1 MRYRILDLEATE
13 PLPELA
19 LAEDEH
25 GIALLLRRQGR
36 PIHFSFHELGPGA
49 RLGLDELGRL
59 IAETAG
65 IALLEE
71 AVRDELVSPLPA
83 TPKLAVTV
91 AVCTRARV
99 DLLAD
104 CLRSV
109 LAVRPDEGSFE
120 VLVIDNDPP
129 DDATER
135 LVRSLPG
142 VRYAREPLPGLD
154 FARNRALAEAGGE
167 LVAFLDDDVV
177 VDRGWLDGLEEALAE
192 NPDAAAV
199 TGLVLP
205 AELVTRAQILFERR
219 GGFRRGFQKVRY
231 AGQTLPGNP
240 LYPTGAGI
248 FGAGC
253 NMVLRKKVV
262 QSLGGFDEALD
273 TGPPLPGGGDLDIFY
288 RIVRAD
294 YPLVYEPRM
303 LVFHRHRREYA
314 ALRRQ
319 YWSWGEGFM
328 AFVAK
333 TYRADPPQRPK
344 LRRLIRWWFADQLAS
359 LRRSVRRQAVL
370 TPGLVLAELAG
381 GVVGL
386 TGTYGRSHRR
396 VERLRRGGRG

>member
-1 MRYRILDLEATE
+1 MRYAIVDLEVTE

-19 LAEDEH
+19 LAEDDR
-25 GIALLLRRQGR
+25 GIALLLRRTGR
-36 PIHFSFHELGPGA
+36 PIHFSFHDLGPGA
-49 RLGLDELGRL
+49 RLEPEELGRL
-59 IAETAG
+59 IAEAAG

-71 AVRDELVSPLPA
+71 AVRDELGSPPPGGRPVSL
-83 TPKLAVTV
+83 TV
-91 AVCTRARV
+91 AVCTRART

-104 CLRSV
+104 CLRSL
-109 LAVRPDEGSFE
+109 LAIRPEEGAFE
-120 VLVIDNDPP
+120 VLVVDNDPP

-135 LVRSLPG
+135 LVGSLPG
-142 VRYAREPLPGLD
+142 VRYACEPLPGLD

-167 LVAFLDDDVV
+167 LIGFLDDDVV
-177 VDRGWLDGLEEALAE
+177 VDGGWLAGLEEALAE

-205 AELVTRAQILFERR
+205 AELATRAQVLFERR
-219 GGFRRGFQKVRY
+219 GGFRRGFQKLRY

-253 NMVLRKKVV
+253 NMVLRKQVV

-314 ALRRQ
+314 ELRRQ

-344 LRRLIRWWFADQLAS
+344 LRRLVRWWFADQLAS
-359 LRRSVRRQAVL
+359 LRRSLRRRTVL

-396 VERLRRGGRG
+396 VEKLRKVGRG

>member
-1 MRYRILDLEATE
+1 LRYAILDVEATE
-13 PLPELA
+13 PLPSVA
-19 LAEDEH
+19 LAEGER
-25 GIALLLRRQGR
+25 GVALLIRRTGR
-36 PIHFSFHELGPGA
+36 PIHFSFQDLEPGA
-49 RLGLDELGRL
+49 RLEPAALGRL
-59 IAETAG
+59 VAEAAG

-71 AVRDELVSPLPA
+71 AVRDELVPPGPEPEPVDL
-83 TPKLAVTV
+83 TV
-91 AVCTRARV
+91 AVCTRDRT
-99 DLLAD
+99 DLLRD
-104 CLRSV
+104 CLESV
-109 LAVRPDEGSFE
+109 LALRGGDRSFE
-120 VLVIDNDPP
+120 VLVVDNDPP

-135 LVRSLPG
+135 LVSSLDG
-142 VRYAREPLPGLD
+142 VRYVREPLPGLD
-154 FARNRALAEAGGE
+154 FARNRALAEASGE

-177 VDRGWLDGLEEALAE
+177 VDRGWLAGLEEAIAE

-205 AELVTRAQILFERR
+205 AELVTRAQVLFERR
-219 GGFRRGFQKVRY
+219 GGFGRGFQKLRY

-253 NMVLRKKVV
+253 NMVLRREVV

-288 RIVRAD
+288 RVVRAD
-294 YPLVYEPRM
+294 HPLVYEPRM
-303 LVFHRHRREYA
+303 LVFHRHRREYE

-333 TYRADPPQRPK
+333 TYRSDPPQRPK
-344 LRRLIRWWFADQLAS
+344 LRRLVRWWFADQLGS
-359 LRRSVRRQAVL
+359 LKRSVRRSTVL

-386 TGTYGRSHRR
+386 TGTYARSRRR
-396 VERLRRGGRG
+396 VARLRRSRG